1 MAVFALALSVNE
13 ASASRVRRSNSSD
26 AAPGLSAF
34 DQGCYRKTD
43 RAGEK
48 GGAKGRSYRGLVT
61 MTVSGRTCQKWTSNK
76 PWPEPATMSPVADT
90 IADAN
95 TEWGNGIGNHNY
107 CRNPDSSM
115 DSPWCYTQDPQKEK
129 EICGIPKCPKRQ
141 RDLDREAKDLASKVK
156 VRDCQCMKELYGSAR
171 TTKKTAVPLA
181 MLAGITKDGKPCR
194 CSTQRLP

>member
-43 RAGEK
+43 RADEK

-95 TEWGNGIGNHNY
+95 TEWGNGLGNHNY

-115 DSPWCYTQDPQKEK
+115 DSPWCFTMDVTDAHKKEL
-129 EICGIPKCPKRQ
+129 CSIPECTETS
-141 RDLDREAKDLASKVK
+141 RDLSSEAQDLALKMGK
-156 VRDCQCMKELYGSAR
+156 QDCKCMDQLYGSS
-171 TTKKTAVPLA
+171 TTTGKTAVKLVQA
-181 MLAGITKDGKPCR
+181 SDGRHGEATPG
-194 CSTQRLP
+194 